1 MHALTRHLHK
11 LAVEIGCRPI
21 GSPAN
26 RAAADYIRDV
36 FSGLALAVEEQPY
49 PCTGWECRG
58 AWLSMLPGDR
68 GRSNQREADLR
79 RLSQSPQAHFTR
91 VAAVSNRRTTSSG
104 QPLQVEANAF
114 SPACDVIAEAVPAS
128 TLDELAAA
136 DLTGKIALLHGELVA
151 EPLAA
156 KSWFL
161 RGERDDAIIAALE
174 VKRPAAVL
182 APPPPTPQYEQFT
195 GDWELEIPA
204 ATAPLGVIERILA
217 QPGPL
222 HLRLDCAKYP
232 ATARNIVA
240 RQPGVRPADAPARRV
255 ALMAHFDT
263 RINTP
268 GALDN
273 AGGVAVLLALAE
285 GLAGKALPFDLEFI
299 AFDGEEYLPIGDDE
313 YVRRAGEASFTDIS
327 LAINMDGAGY
337 IGGQN
342 TVAAFNMPP
351 ELTGRIEA
359 VVTRRPAMQWVE
371 PWPQSNHS
379 TFALRGAPALAFS
392 SAGAFNLAH
401 FQADAFEQV
410 SVAKLAEVVDVVRE
424 IAAG

>member
-1 MHALTRHLHK
+1 MHAQLTRHLYK
-11 LAVEIGCRPI
+11 LTVEIGCRPI

-26 RAAADYIRDV
+26 EAAAETIRDA
-36 FSGLALAVEEQPY
+36 FRGLGLAVEEQPY
-49 PCTGWECRG
+49 PCTGWDCRG
-58 AWLSMLPGDR
+58 AWLSLGD
-68 GRSNQREADLR
+68 ETLR
-79 RLSQSPQAHFTR
+79 LR
-91 VAAVSNRRTTSSG
+91 SG
-104 QPLQVEANAF
+104 QALPVEANAF
-114 SPACDVIAEAVPAS
+114 SPACDVTAMAVPAS

-136 DLTGKIALLHGELVA
+136 DLRGKIALLHGELVA

-174 VKRPAAVL
+174 AKRPAALL

-195 GDWELEIPA
+195 ADWELEIPA
-204 ATAPLGVIERILA
+204 ATAPVAVIERILA

-222 HLRLDCAKYP
+222 HLRLECTKYP

-240 RQPGVRPADAPARRV
+240 RKPASRPANAPAKKV

-263 RINTP
+263 RVNTP

-285 GLAGKALPFDLEFI
+285 ALRETALPFDLEFI
-299 AFDGEEYLPIGDDE
+299 AFDGEEYLPMGDDE
-313 YVRRAGEASFTDIS
+313 YVRRAGEASFADIT

-337 IGGQN
+337 IGGRN
-342 TVAAFNMPP
+342 TVAAFNLAP
-351 ELTGRIEA
+351 ELAGRIEA
-359 VVTRRPAMQWVE
+359 IVARAPTVQWVE

-379 TFALRGAPALAFS
+379 TFAFRGVPALAFS

-401 FQADAFEQV
+401 FPADAMDKV
-410 SVAKLAEVVDVVRE
+410 SAAQLAEVVDVVRG
-424 IAAG
+424 IVMGLRND